1 MVLVDIRPEQ
11 IKAFDLLL
19 KDAKAPIE
27 IGYLLGT
34 FRIAITEAIAK
45 EAKKKNKETA
55 RKILEEDKPKEKKD
69 DKKA

>member
-27 IGYLLGT
+27 IGYLLGM
-34 FRIAITEAIAK
+34 FRIAITEALGK
-45 EAKKKNKETA
+45 EAKRKNKENA
-55 RKILEEDKPKEKKD
+55 KKILEEDKPKEKN
-69 DKKA
+69 DKKP